1 MKKTLR
7 ESLVDYDIAMLQAL
21 AEVRG
26 ATLTSNH
33 RLTAAEEL
41 AVQLAT
47 PASLAIALA
56 DLSPAERE
64 ALVTLQAAGGWME
77 APRFARRFGNVRVM
91 GPGRLERERPWQSP
105 ASPAEGL
112 WYRALVFKG
121 FRQTEAGVAEVVY
134 LPEDVSAALP
144 DLLPGGHPLAQ
155 DKPEPTLEPAAPPAH
170 VQPAKADVVEDVF
183 AVLVAVRNY
192 GVRLGPGGSLHP
204 KDVQTINAMSV
215 SPLPAAQVAGDER
228 LALVIHLAGAAGLT
242 RRGPG
247 RLALDPDPARAWLQA
262 SPAQRLLALQTAWR
276 DDPAWN
282 DLWRVPSLKPQPT
295 GWKNDPALARRQVL
309 GFLTACHP
317 GKWYGLDDL
326 AVAVKAAAPD
336 FQRPDGDYTAWY
348 IHDLHGRALMG
359 FEHWERVEGALLRY
373 LVAGPLH
380 WLGVVDLGF
389 GEDFSQPAAFRLAET
404 GLQLLGLAP
413 PAATADRPTAD
424 GQRAEPALLSI
435 GDDFRLSLPL
445 EASLYTRFQV
455 TRLADFLG
463 REAGQ
468 VRYRLSRL
476 SLARARRQ
484 GITPEQAGAFLARA
498 SGGQVPDKVKAG
510 LRGWQK
516 HSASL
521 RLEEGAVLR
530 ADRPETLQALRRD
543 PTIAPL
549 LGEILG
555 PLAMLVPRQHLGQ
568 VRRWLAE
575 RGYLRE

>member
-7 ESLVDYDIAMLQAL
+7 ESLVDYDLAMLRAM

-26 ATLTSNH
+26 AAVTSNH

-41 AVQLAT
+41 AAQLVT

-64 ALVTLQAAGGWME
+64 ALATLQAAGGWME
-77 APRFARRFGNVRVM
+77 VPRFARRFGNVRVM

-112 WYRALVFKG
+112 WYRALIFKG
-121 FRQTEAGVAEVVY
+121 FRQTEAGVVEVVY
-134 LPEDVSAALP
+134 LPEDGLAALP

-155 DKPEPTLEPAAPPAH
+155 DKPEPTLEPSAPPAH
-170 VQPAKADVVEDVF
+170 VQPTNAHVVEDVF
-183 AVLVAVRNY
+183 AVLAAVRNY
-192 GVRLGPGGSLHP
+192 GVRLEPDGSLHP
-204 KDVQTINAMSV
+204 KDLQTINAMCV
-215 SPLPAAQVAGDER
+215 SPLPPAAAAGDER
-228 LALVIHLAGAAGLT
+228 LALVIHLARAAGLT
-242 RRGPG
+242 RLGQG

-262 SPAQRLLALQTAWR
+262 PPAQRLLALQIAWR

-317 GKWYGLDDL
+317 GKWYGLEDL
-326 AVAVKAAAPD
+326 VRAVKAAAPD

-389 GEDFSQPAAFRLAET
+389 AEDFSQPTAFRLAET
-404 GLQLLGLAP
+404 GLPLLGLAP
-413 PAATADRPTAD
+413 PAAVDEPPVG
-424 GQRAEPALLSI
+424 GQGVEPVLLSI
-435 GDDFRLSLPL
+435 GDDFSLSLPL

-455 TRLADFLG
+455 ARLADFLG

-476 SLARARRQ
+476 SLARAQRQ
-484 GITPEQAGAFLARA
+484 GITPEQVGAFLARA
-498 SGGQVPDKVKAG
+498 SGGQVPDKVMAG

-516 HSASL
+516 HTASL

-555 PLAMLVPRQHLGQ
+555 PLAILVPREHLGQ

-575 RGYLRE
+575 RGYLE